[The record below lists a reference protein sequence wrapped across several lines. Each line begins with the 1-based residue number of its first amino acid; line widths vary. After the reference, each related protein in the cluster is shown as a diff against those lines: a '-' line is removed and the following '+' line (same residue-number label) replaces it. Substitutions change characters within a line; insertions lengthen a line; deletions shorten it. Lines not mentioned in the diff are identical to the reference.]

1 MPQDEISLQRL
12 PDNPIIVPHMDD
24 RMGDNINGPS
34 LIKVPSWVENP
45 LGHYYMYFGH
55 HRGTYIRLAF
65 ADSPEGPYS
74 TVKPGVLDVA
84 DSYFVHHIASPDV
97 HLDHAN
103 SQFVMYYHGRV
114 QENDGTQATRVAVS
128 GDGIRFTALPEI
140 LGAPYFR
147 VFDHDGYW
155 YAIGMP
161 GRVYR
166 SQDRLSGMVQGPAI
180 FPSNARHVAILIQG
194 ATLHLFYTMVGETP
208 ESIMV
213 GEIDLSGDWM
223 DWEVRNKRE
232 LLRPV
237 HDWEGANEPLV
248 PSARGPIEYPVNQL
262 RDPCVFEDG
271 DDVYLLYGV
280 AGEQGIAISRV
291 ES

>member
-1 MPQDEISLQRL
+1 MPPGELHFQRL

-34 LIKVPSWVENP
+34 LIKVPDWVQNP
-45 LGHYYMYFGH
+45 LGRYYMYFGH
-55 HRGTYIRLAF
+55 HRGTYIRLAI
-65 ADSPEGPYS
+65 ADAPEGPY
-74 TVKPGVLDVA
+74 TMVQPGVLDVA
-84 DSYFVHHIASPDV
+84 DSHFVHHIASPDV

-103 SQFVMYYHGRV
+103 KRFVMYYHGRV
-114 QENDGTQATRVAVS
+114 RENEGTQATRVAIS
-128 GDGIRFTALPEI
+128 DDGIRFNAAPEI

-147 VFDHDGYW
+147 MFEYGGFF

-161 GRVYR
+161 GIVYR
-166 SQDRLSGMVQGPAI
+166 SKDRLSGMVEGPTI
-180 FPSNARHVAILIQG
+180 FPDNARHVAVLIQG
-194 ATLHLFYTMVGETP
+194 DTLYLFYTMVGETP

-213 GEIDLSGDWM
+213 GEIDLSSDWM
-223 DWEVRNKRE
+223 EWEVLNTRE

-237 HDWEGANEPLV
+237 HEWEGVTEPLV
-248 PSARGPIEYPVNQL
+248 PSARGPIEYAVNQL

-280 AGEQGIAISRV
+280 AGEQGIAISRLH
-291 ES
+291 S